1 MKKLDM
7 KSSRIQRIWNLIL
20 DDKPTEQQQKN
31 REYCDKKFKELMT
44 LSQNIRND
52 IVRFLNREYLIIPFI
67 LGFMILSMV
76 VVLAIKL
83 G

>member
-1 MKKLDM
+1 MKIYSD
-7 KSSRIQRIWNLIL
+7 NA
-20 DDKPTEQQQKN
+20 TEQQKKN
-31 REYCDKKFKELMT
+31 RAYCEKKFKELMT

-52 IVRFLNREYLIIPFI
+52 IVRLLNREYLIIPFI

>member
-31 REYCDKKFKELMT
+31 RESCEQGLISLLT
-44 LSQNIRND
+44 LLENIRNE

-76 VVLAIKL
+76 ILLAIKL

>member
-31 REYCDKKFKELMT
+31 RESCEQGLISLLT
-44 LSQNIRND
+44 LLENVRNE

-76 VVLAIKL
+76 ILLAIKL

>member
-1 MKKLDM
+1 MKIYSD
-7 KSSRIQRIWNLIL
+7 N
-20 DDKPTEQQQKN
+20 PTEQQKKN
-31 REYCDKKFKELMT
+31 RAYCEKKFKELMT
-44 LSQNIRND
+44 LSQNIKND
-52 IVRFLNREYLIIPFI
+52 VVRFLNREYLIIPFI

>member
-31 REYCDKKFKELMT
+31 RESCEQGLISLLT
-44 LSQNIRND
+44 LLENIRND

-76 VVLAIKL
+76 ILLAIKL

>member
-1 MKKLDM
+1 M

-31 REYCDKKFKELMT
+31 RESCEQGLISLLT
-44 LSQNIRND
+44 LLENIRNE

-76 VVLAIKL
+76 ILLAIKL